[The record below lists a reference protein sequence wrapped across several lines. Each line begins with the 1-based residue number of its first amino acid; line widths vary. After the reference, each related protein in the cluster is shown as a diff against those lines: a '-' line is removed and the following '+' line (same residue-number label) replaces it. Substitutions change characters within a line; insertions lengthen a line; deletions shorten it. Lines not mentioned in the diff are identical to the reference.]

1 MSPVHLPLNLSELL
15 AARAGH
21 PQALVYAGGTDL
33 LVRLRRQEPANRQ
46 MICLERVAELQEIR
60 QSGDEIF
67 IGAAATV
74 QQVLDNPLIQE
85 NCPVLIKA
93 LSHLG
98 SPPIRHMATLGGN
111 LVTASP
117 AGDSLPALYCLD
129 ARVELASAGGSR
141 RVSHLGSPPI
151 RHMATLGGNL
161 VTASPAGDSLP
172 ALYCLDARVEIA
184 SASGSRRVAVSDFI
198 QGPGKVDLLAE
209 EVVTGIILPARP
221 GYNLQHFEKVGKRK
235 ALAISVASL
244 AACLSLS
251 PEGRVTD
258 ARLAWG
264 SVGPTVVTC
273 PPAEQA
279 LQGRTLDEPTLLS
292 VAALAREAVRPIDDL
307 RATAGYRRQVAGNL
321 VLRLMAN

>member
-93 LSHLG
+93 L
-98 SPPIRHMATLGGN
+98 
-111 LVTASP
+111 
-117 AGDSLPALYCLD
+117 
-129 ARVELASAGGSR
+129 
-141 RVSHLGSPPI
+141 SHLGSPPI